1 MMFSIDDLVKKA
13 GNAYILSLVVARR
26 IRQLNEGAHPLVELK
41 EPHKPLFIALQEFL
55 ENKIQF
61 EFAEE

>member
-1 MMFSIDDLVKKA
+1 MFSIDDLVKKT
-13 GNAYILSLVVARR
+13 GNAYILSLLVARR

-41 EPHKPLFIALQEFL
+41 EPHKPLFIAIREIL
-55 ENKIQF
+55 EDKIQF

>member
-1 MMFSIDDLVKKA
+1 MFSIDDLVKKA

-26 IRQLNEGAHPLVELK
+26 IRQLNEGAHPLAELK

-55 ENKIQF
+55 EDKIQF

>member
-1 MMFSIDDLVKKA
+1 MFSIDDLVKKT

-26 IRQLNEGAHPLVELK
+26 VRQLNEGAHPLVELK
-41 EPHKPLFIALQEFL
+41 EPHKPLFIAIREIL
-55 ENKIQF
+55 EDKIQF

>member
-1 MMFSIDDLVKKA
+1 MFSIDDLVKKT

-41 EPHKPLFIALQEFL
+41 EPHKPLFIAIREVL
-55 ENKIQF
+55 EDKIQF
-61 EFAEE
+61 TFAEE